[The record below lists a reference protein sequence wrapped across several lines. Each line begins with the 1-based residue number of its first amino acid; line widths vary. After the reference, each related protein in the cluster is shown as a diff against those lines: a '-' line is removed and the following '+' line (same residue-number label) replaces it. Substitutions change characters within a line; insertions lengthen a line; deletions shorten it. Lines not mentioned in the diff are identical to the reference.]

1 LNITRFKLLQ
11 SVTVKETSKSKIL
24 LKMQNTSTIT
34 LLVTQLSAAVF
45 RYSTSAA
52 DTDGNQKIITDWNT
66 CAKSTDCKGWIM
78 TTHFKAIKGWGAT
91 NTVQKYKIFNE
102 NLISQWQSKKMAK
115 KWPNFTTWPNAFFH
129 VQRS

>member
-52 DTDGNQKIITDWNT
+52 DTDGNQKIITD
-66 CAKSTDCKGWIM
+66 
-78 TTHFKAIKGWGAT
+78 
-91 NTVQKYKIFNE
+91 
-102 NLISQWQSKKMAK
+102 
-115 KWPNFTTWPNAFFH
+115 
-129 VQRS
+129 